1 MSSRGRPR
9 RQARLRWPSRRRR
22 WLIYALVAVALPA
35 AAIAGFLMLSG
46 GSDAPRVLIIDQLS
60 LTQPNPEFEQQA
72 RAILEPAGFAVDY
85 IPGEDASVDLYRQ
98 LPSYGYEL
106 ILWRAHAGRLVGEDG
121 ELTDETYLFTSETYT
136 PEKYVRDQVEG
147 RLKLVAYDDV
157 AADAG
162 EFFFGIPG
170 DFVADAMEGDF
181 GGAKVILMGCDIFRA
196 EHMAR
201 SFVERGAGAV
211 VGWDRPVS
219 AAHTDAVTLN
229 LIQRFV
235 DGETSAQAA
244 AAATMEELGP
254 DPFYDAELLA
264 YPAEG

>member
-1 MSSRGRPR
+1 
-9 RQARLRWPSRRRR
+9 
-22 WLIYALVAVALPA
+22 
-35 AAIAGFLMLSG
+35 MLSG
-46 GSDAPRVLIIDQLS
+46 GSDGDPRVLIIDQLS
-60 LTQPNPEFEQQA
+60 LSQPNPAFEEEA

-85 IPGEDASVDLYRQ
+85 VPGEDASVDLYRQ
-98 LPSYGYEL
+98 LPTYGYEL

-136 PEKYVRDQVEG
+136 SEKYVRDQVEG

-181 GGAKVILMGCDIFRA
+181 GGAKVVLMGCDIFRA

-201 SFVERGAGAV
+201 SFVERGADSV

-235 DGETSAQAA
+235 DGETSAQDAA
-244 AAATMEELGP
+244 AAAMEELGP
-254 DPFYDAELLA
+254 DPYYEAELLA
-264 YPAEG
+264 FPAEG